1 MGASPLLLR
10 DRRVR
15 RFATHASWRTQVDV
29 HSDHAELQIR
39 TEGLASLVAELREEQ
54 EVAV

>member
-1 MGASPLLLR
+1 VGASPLLLR